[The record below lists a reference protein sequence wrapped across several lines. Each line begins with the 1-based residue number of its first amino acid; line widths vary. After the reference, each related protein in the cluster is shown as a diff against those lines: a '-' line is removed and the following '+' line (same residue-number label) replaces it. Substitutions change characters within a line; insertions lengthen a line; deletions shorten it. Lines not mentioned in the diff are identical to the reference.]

1 MEKKRKGANARE
13 AGFCVCGG
21 DFAVDFVNTRVCVRG
36 VRVELLHSLED
47 VAAWLERAG
56 KREALTDG
64 IDTLAPDKRREVYLR
79 IMELRDRMEE
89 VFAAMVK
96 GEDLPG
102 GFVDYLNGQLES
114 YAGHDRLVRQGTSW
128 AVERRYP
135 AAHLPALFLEETAR
149 FVASMDPKRLKACEN
164 KACIL
169 YFYDTSRNRQRR
181 WCSMDTCGNRM
192 KASRHY
198 HRRKAHRPL

>member
-114 YAGHDRLVRQGTSW
+114 YAAAMTGWSGK
-128 AVERRYP
+128 ERPGRWKGDIRP
-135 AAHLPALFLEETAR
+135 RICPPCSLR
-149 FVASMDPKRLKACEN
+149 KRRGL
-164 KACIL
+164 
-169 YFYDTSRNRQRR
+169 
-181 WCSMDTCGNRM
+181 W
-192 KASRHY
+192 
-198 HRRKAHRPL
+198 RPWTRSG